1 MLKRTVQ
8 RRSEKEMTQFEK
20 FVTDGNEKAD
30 ELAKE
35 GAMLD
40 EGFMAQTRAKKKTV
54 QQEREEVS
62 HSRAVCSQLSLLSG
76 GMERLKNSS
85 CCQSKVDFCGQEWKQ
100 GIEWSG
106 VLLPTSIDA

>member
-40 EGFMAQTRAKKKTV
+40 EGFMAQTRAKKNGSAGARRGVT
-54 QQEREEVS
+54 QP
-62 HSRAVCSQLSLLSG
+62 CSMQPA
-76 GMERLKNSS
+76 
-85 CCQSKVDFCGQEWKQ
+85 F
-100 GIEWSG
+100 
-106 VLLPTSIDA
+106 TA